1 MSFKADTK
9 FSGWRGK
16 NVIQEIQIGGGE
28 LEKQND
34 LRGVKHV
41 KSKGII
47 KNIGKWHPD
56 KHRKPMFMTQ
66 QGKSTF
72 WS

>member
-1 MSFKADTK
+1 
-9 FSGWRGK
+9 
-16 NVIQEIQIGGGE
+16 VGGGVKMSYKRFR
-28 LEKQND
+28 LGGGNWKKKID